1 MKYVITF
8 LLLIAVVAVGFT
20 GFRLFENSH
29 YDLSN
34 LLIASTY
41 AGIVGAIYMLTVYR
55 RQQRVG

>member
-34 LLIASTY
+34 SLIASTY
-41 AGIVGAIYMLTVYR
+41 AGIVGAIYMLSVNR